1 MSDGNIRPIKA
12 CADVVATLR
21 RIAEDI
27 ESGEMEVDGVTIIAG
42 TAIFHCGQVDDG
54 RAAVNA
60 VFDMTVGLA
69 LMMRPITEEQGNV

>member
-1 MSDGNIRPIKA
+1 MGDVFPIKA

-21 RIAEDI
+21 RIADDI
-27 ESGEMEVDGVTIIAG
+27 ESGDIEVDGVTIIAG
-42 TAIFHCGQVDDG
+42 SRIYHCGQVDDG

-69 LMMRPITEEQGNV
+69 LMMRPVTDA